1 MRYFISI
8 AGLLVLCALMGL
20 GAVSRAQEADG
31 VRRITPEEA
40 RKALETGKAIIVDVR
55 DESSYKAGHA
65 KGARWIPVNDISARA
80 GELPRD
86 KMIITYCS

>member
-1 MRYFISI
+1 MRSFISI
-8 AGLLVLCALMGL
+8 AALLVLCSLTGTSV
-20 GAVSRAQEADG
+20 GSAQEGDG

-40 RKALETGKAIIVDVR
+40 RKALDAGTAVIIDVR
-55 DESSYKAGHA
+55 DEASYKAGHA
-65 KGARWIPVNDISARA
+65 KGARSIPVNDIASRA